1 MTEFVSVL
9 SCIRGGVDLE
19 DQSHSN
25 GSGGAGEDEEHLD
38 EKEEKEVEDIV
49 EDFMAMANKDMLRRD
64 LKRMAT
70 ENVNLRKKVARYV
83 GDNTQIKLSLIIF
96 LLRLE
101 AKAKAGGAS
110 AGLSFQIDCSGQDAE
125 GETILTYN

>member
-9 SCIRGGVDLE
+9 SCIRGGVDLVE

-25 GSGGAGEDEEHLD
+25 GSGEVGGEDEEHLD

-49 EDFMAMANKDMLRRD
+49 EDFMAMANKEMLRRD

-70 ENVNLRKKVARYV
+70 ENVNLRKKVAR
-83 GDNTQIKLSLIIF
+83 
-96 LLRLE
+96 
-101 AKAKAGGAS
+101 
-110 AGLSFQIDCSGQDAE
+110 
-125 GETILTYN
+125 

>member
-9 SCIRGGVDLE
+9 SCIRGVEG

-25 GSGGAGEDEEHLD
+25 GSGEAGGDEEHLD

-49 EDFMAMANKDMLRRD
+49 EDFMDMTNKDMLRKN

-70 ENVNLRKKVARYV
+70 ENVNLRKKVARYSKS
-83 GDNTQIKLSLIIF
+83 IKLLECSCHSQKYPY
-96 LLRLE
+96 LLTDNFEKRDSGA
-101 AKAKAGGAS
+101 AKNEPVINKH
-110 AGLSFQIDCSGQDAE
+110 SF
-125 GETILTYN
+125 

>member
-1 MTEFVSVL
+1 MTDFVSVL
-9 SCIRGGVDLE
+9 SCIRGGVEE

-25 GSGGAGEDEEHLD
+25 GSRETGEDEEHLD

-70 ENVNLRKKVARYV
+70 ENVNLRKKVAR
-83 GDNTQIKLSLIIF
+83 
-96 LLRLE
+96 
-101 AKAKAGGAS
+101 
-110 AGLSFQIDCSGQDAE
+110 
-125 GETILTYN
+125 

>member
-19 DQSHSN
+19 DNKSHSN
-25 GSGGAGEDEEHLD
+25 GSGEAGEDEEHLD

-49 EDFMAMANKDMLRRD
+49 EDFMAMSNKDMLRRD

-70 ENVNLRKKVARYV
+70 ENVNLRKKVARYFV
-83 GDNTQIKLSLIIF
+83 
-96 LLRLE
+96 
-101 AKAKAGGAS
+101 
-110 AGLSFQIDCSGQDAE
+110 
-125 GETILTYN
+125 

>member
-83 GDNTQIKLSLIIF
+83 ADGNSQME
-96 LLRLE
+96 LLNKYISFRLE

-125 GETILTYN
+125 GETI

>member
-25 GSGGAGEDEEHLD
+25 GSGEAVDDEEHLD

-125 GETILTYN
+125 GETI

>member
-19 DQSHSN
+19 DKSYSN
-25 GSGGAGEDEEHLD
+25 GSGEAGEDEEHLD

-83 GDNTQIKLSLIIF
+83 VEVELSNKSYILGWR
-96 LLRLE
+96 LRQRL
-101 AKAKAGGAS
+101 GMLVLDS
-110 AGLSFQIDCSGQDAE
+110 LSRSIAQVKMLKVKILSMCSF
-125 GETILTYN
+125 

>member
-25 GSGGAGEDEEHLD
+25 GSGEAVEDEEHLD

-83 GDNTQIKLSLIIF
+83 ADGNGTVDQNTYPF
-96 LLRLE
+96 RLE

-110 AGLSFQIDCSGQDAE
+110 AGLSFQIDCSGQDDAG
-125 GETILTYN
+125 GETF

>member
-83 GDNTQIKLSLIIF
+83 ADKNTQME
-96 LLRLE
+96 LLNKRHRFQGCRQRQRL
-101 AKAKAGGAS
+101 GVLVLDYRS
-110 AGLSFQIDCSGQDAE
+110 R
-125 GETILTYN
+125 LTAPVKVLKVKYF

>member
-1 MTEFVSVL
+1 M
-9 SCIRGGVDLE
+9 E
-19 DQSHSN
+19 DKSYSN
-25 GSGGAGEDEEHLD
+25 GSGEAGEDEEHLD

-83 GDNTQIKLSLIIF
+83 VEVELSNKSYILGWR
-96 LLRLE
+96 LRQRL
-101 AKAKAGGAS
+101 GVLVLDS
-110 AGLSFQIDCSGQDAE
+110 LSRSIALVKMLKVKILSMCSF
-125 GETILTYN
+125 

>member
-1 MTEFVSVL
+1 MTDFVSVL

-19 DQSHSN
+19 DQGHSN
-25 GSGGAGEDEEHLD
+25 GSGEAVDDEEHLD

-125 GETILTYN
+125 GETI

>member
-9 SCIRGGVDLE
+9 SCIRGVEG

-25 GSGGAGEDEEHLD
+25 GSGEAGEDEEHLD

-49 EDFMAMANKDMLRRD
+49 EDFMDMTNKDMLRRN

-70 ENVNLRKKVARYV
+70 ENVNLRKKVARYFAV
-83 GDNTQIKLSLIIF
+83 NINNLNALPKKY
-96 LLRLE
+96 LL
-101 AKAKAGGAS
+101 
-110 AGLSFQIDCSGQDAE
+110 
-125 GETILTYN
+125 LTH

>member
-9 SCIRGGVDLE
+9 SCIRGVEG

-25 GSGGAGEDEEHLD
+25 GSGEAGGDEEHLD

-49 EDFMAMANKDMLRRD
+49 EDFMDMTNKDMLRKN

-70 ENVNLRKKVARYV
+70 ENVNLRKKS
-83 GDNTQIKLSLIIF
+83 GQ
-96 LLRLE
+96 
-101 AKAKAGGAS
+101 AGG
-110 AGLSFQIDCSGQDAE
+110 
-125 GETILTYN
+125 